1 MTHLSAISVNIVP
14 VSRDYNLGDNN
25 SRFKLSVDSSFH
37 LSKDMYHD
45 SFTSKSIKKFNNFN
59 KKTSNDIS
67 FGGLPLNKTF
77 VWKLFNQSW
86 FKKFISMA
94 DSSQVIFDAIFALGI
109 TCFLR
114 PAAIMA
120 QSSPK
125 TREKNKKASSHSI
138 ASGII
143 GYGFAIAVFS
153 PIKKALDKLKNDPQ
167 KYAKKAEA
175 FLRSSKN
182 AQTFTMVVNKGS
194 EAFVASG
201 RSAITIAMIPLID
214 KYILNPIFKTQN
226 TNYSKKELENPS
238 YRYSYIN
245 FKNKPDSKTFNN
257 FTGAMK

>member
-1 MTHLSAISVNIVP
+1 MTHLSAISVNTVP

-25 SRFKLSVDSSFH
+25 SRFKLCIDSSIH
-37 LSKDMYHD
+37 LSKNMCHE

-67 FGGLPLNKTF
+67 FGGLPLNKTIA
-77 VWKLFNQSW
+77 WKLFNKNW

-94 DSSQVIFDAIFALGI
+94 DSSQTIFDAIFALGI

-120 QSSPK
+120 QSTPK

-138 ASGII
+138 SSGII

-153 PIKKALDKLKNDPQ
+153 PIKKALDKLKKDPQ

-182 AQTFTMVVNKGS
+182 AQTFTMAVNKGS
-194 EAFVASG
+194 EVLVASG

-214 KYILNPIFKTQN
+214 KYILNPIFKTPN

>member
-1 MTHLSAISVNIVP
+1 MTHLSAISVNTVP
-14 VSRDYNLGDNN
+14 VSREYKLGDNN
-25 SRFKLSVDSSFH
+25 SRFKLSVNSSFH
-37 LSKDMYHD
+37 LSKDMSHD
-45 SFTSKSIKKFNNFN
+45 SFTSKSINKFNNFN
-59 KKTSNDIS
+59 KKTSSDIS
-67 FGGLPLNKTF
+67 FGGLPLNKTIA
-77 VWKLFNQSW
+77 WKLFNKNW

-94 DSSQVIFDAIFALGI
+94 DSSQTIFDAIFALGI

-120 QSSPK
+120 QSTPK

-153 PIKKALDKLKNDPQ
+153 PIKKALDKLKANPQ
-167 KYAKKAEA
+167 KYAQKAEA